1 MAIVKSLA
9 IGKAK
14 GSAGNLT
21 FTYLGGDTIA
31 KGKVAFP
38 KVPRTY
44 RQMVRRAPWGN
55 IVNFWQATSNAL
67 HPSFQGAGGRVS
79 DFNLFVARN
88 LSVPVFLQKSVVA
101 AGGCVVAPYMV
112 TEGELTPIAL
122 EPLGTG
128 VMQSNIAVGNLAIT
142 DETTLGAFSEAVV
155 TNNSLFEYGDQ
166 ISAFVFVQSMDTIT
180 QVPKI
185 RVRKYEVTLTQN
197 SEDLLI
203 DVLGNDPLAFT
214 VSASGKIGLSTAIE
228 GGAVYIH
235 SRLDAATGK
244 TLVSTQHVVCTNE
257 MWDIY
262 MSESALNATIQS
274 YGGKIEQA
282 FLTPNIVT
290 PLAPTNP

>member
-44 RQMVRRAPWGN
+44 RQMVRRAQWGN

-79 DFNLFVARN
+79 DFNLFMARN
-88 LSVPVFLQKSVVA
+88 LNVPVYLQKSVA
-101 AGGCVVAPYMV
+101 ASGGVVVAPYMV
-112 TEGELTPIAL
+112 TEGELTPIML
-122 EPLGTG
+122 EPQGAGVLQSSIALGSL
-128 VMQSNIAVGNLAIT
+128 VIN
-142 DETTLGAFSEAVV
+142 DETTLSAFSAAVK
-155 TNNSLFEYGDQ
+155 TNNSGFEYGDQ
-166 ISAFVFVQSMDTIT
+166 ISAFVFIQSVDTAT
-180 QVPKI
+180 NVPKMSMKKFEI
-185 RVRKYEVTLTQN
+185 TLSED
-197 SEDLLI
+197 SEDLVV
-203 DVLGNDPLAFT
+203 DFLGNDPTAFT
-214 VSASGKIGLSTAIE
+214 VSAAGKLGLASVIN

-235 SRLDAATGK
+235 SRYDAATGK
-244 TLVSTQHVVCTNE
+244 TLVSTQHVVCTNDLLTSYQTE
-257 MWDIY
+257 T
-262 MSESALNATIQS
+262 ALNATIQS
-274 YGGKIEQA
+274 YGGKIESA
-282 FLTPNIVT
+282 FLTPNIET